1 MTLQND
7 KRKGRGISSNIDVKI
22 DETFKLELPKDVQS
36 KALII
41 YHGWI
46 RTSRVSFLSI
56 YSYICVFSFASLV
69 SFSSALCFIC
79 IASMFSGLSIGSLLS
94 FGSIGSM
101 MSIMSVGSFASIGCI
116 GESFKNCMT

>member
-1 MTLQND
+1 MASRND
-7 KRKGRGISSNIDVKI
+7 IREGRGISSNLNVEINDSY
-22 DETFKLELPKDVQS
+22 KLELPKDIQS
-36 KALII
+36 KALIV

-46 RTSRVSFLSI
+46 RTSRASFLSI
-56 YSYICVFSFASLV
+56 YSYICAFSFASVV
-69 SFSSALCFIC
+69 SFGSALCL
-79 IASMFSGLSIGSLLS
+79 MSIGSMAAGFSVGSFLS